1 MLLIQVGGLGT
12 MTLAAMA
19 ILLAGRRLSLR
30 SQALVSDTFFQQ
42 DVGAEFRVSFS
53 HILILT
59 FAVETIGAVFLF
71 FAFLQYMDPSSA
83 AFSAVFHAVSA
94 FCNAGFS
101 DHSLNIVQFRDSV
114 TIITVISSLIVLGG
128 LGYMVLH
135 EVWRVFVGAVRNM
148 QLRRKA
154 RLSLHTRV
162 VLVITPLLLFWGA
175 AGLLLCGMTSDETG
189 VSDGI
194 LHAFFQSVSARTAGF
209 NSVDIGKL
217 PAASLFVL
225 IMLMFVG
232 GSPASCAGG
241 IKTTS
246 LGLWVARLY
255 ASVHGRKEVRLL
267 DRSVP
272 EDLLNRAELLLGLA
286 ILWNLVGILIM
297 LTTQSHLQAPAI
309 DLIFEQISAFGT
321 VGLSTGV
328 TAKLSVTGK
337 LWISLTMF
345 VGRTGP
351 LTVALWMFQR
361 DNAHIGYPKG
371 TVMIG

>member
-1 MLLIQVGGLGT
+1 
-12 MTLAAMA
+12 
-19 ILLAGRRLSLR
+19 
-30 SQALVSDTFFQQ
+30 
-42 DVGAEFRVSFS
+42 
-53 HILILT
+53 
-59 FAVETIGAVFLF
+59 
-71 FAFLQYMDPSSA
+71 
-83 AFSAVFHAVSA
+83 
-94 FCNAGFS
+94 
-101 DHSLNIVQFRDSV
+101 
-114 TIITVISSLIVLGG
+114 
-128 LGYMVLH
+128 
-135 EVWRVFVGAVRNM
+135 
-148 QLRRKA
+148 
-154 RLSLHTRV
+154 
-162 VLVITPLLLFWGA
+162 
-175 AGLLLCGMTSDETG
+175 
-189 VSDGI
+189 
-194 LHAFFQSVSARTAGF
+194 VSARTAGF
-209 NSVDIGKL
+209 NSVGIGKL